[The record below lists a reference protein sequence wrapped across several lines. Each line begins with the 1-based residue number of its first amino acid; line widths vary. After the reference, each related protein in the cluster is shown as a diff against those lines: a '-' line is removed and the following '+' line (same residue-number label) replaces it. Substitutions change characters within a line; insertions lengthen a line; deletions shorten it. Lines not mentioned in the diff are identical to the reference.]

1 MSIDISSF
9 PINPLAVI
17 SVAIYVAF
25 SAKVSGPEII
35 DRELQRDG
43 WYATCEAELRADID
57 TWHGPEP
64 LRTPKL
70 DCEAT
75 FGVIYGDQGKAF
87 CDKYGNF
94 NIPIPGLNL
103 LEDQQRRA
111 REAEERRIARAAA
124 NTASTCTCAQEI
136 FTASE
141 RVAVAIYAASGRI
154 ISTSALKN
162 REAGLSRALRS
173 PACTREG

>member
-1 MSIDISSF
+1 MSIDISTF

-35 DRELQRDG
+35 DRELKRDG
-43 WYATCEAELRADID
+43 WYATCEAELQADIN
-57 TWHGPEP
+57 TWRGPEP
-64 LRTPKL
+64 LPTPTL

-87 CDKYGNF
+87 CDQYGNF
-94 NIPIPGLNL
+94 KILIPGLDL
-103 LEDQQRRA
+103 LEEQQRRA

-124 NTASTCTCAQEI
+124 GTTSACTCAQEV

-141 RVAVAIYAASGRI
+141 RVAVAVYAASGRTI
-154 ISTSALKN
+154 ITSALKN

-173 PACTREG
+173 LDCAQEG